1 MNTTLRFRN
10 SKDRESRLRKI
21 IYVTAR
27 SQVREMEMEYLTD
40 PLPEQIGHI
49 ETGNLGEC
57 YPEVCGLC
65 VRVQVPLEV
74 KRDTLEE
81 EVDADVRGKHAENC
95 KESIFTQLALASR
108 NMSLGTRTTN
118 SILEHT

>member
-1 MNTTLRFRN
+1 MNATLRFRN
-10 SKDRESRLRKI
+10 PKDRESRLRKI
-21 IYVTAR
+21 VYVTVR
-27 SQVREMEMEYLTD
+27 SQVREMEYLTD
-40 PLPEQIGHI
+40 PLPEQIGQV
-49 ETGNLGEC
+49 ETGNSGEC

-95 KESIFTQLALASR
+95 KESIFTRLALASR